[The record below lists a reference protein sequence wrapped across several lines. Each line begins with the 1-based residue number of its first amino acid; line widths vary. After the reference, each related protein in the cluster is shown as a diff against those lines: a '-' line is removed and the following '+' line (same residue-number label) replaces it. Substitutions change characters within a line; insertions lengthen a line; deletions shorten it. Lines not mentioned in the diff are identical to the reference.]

1 MKLFSVNKNIEKFW
15 VTKANYEEYGKS
27 YWIDKWYSN
36 INI

>member
-27 YWIDKWYSN
+27 YWIDNCFSN
-36 INI
+36 NKI